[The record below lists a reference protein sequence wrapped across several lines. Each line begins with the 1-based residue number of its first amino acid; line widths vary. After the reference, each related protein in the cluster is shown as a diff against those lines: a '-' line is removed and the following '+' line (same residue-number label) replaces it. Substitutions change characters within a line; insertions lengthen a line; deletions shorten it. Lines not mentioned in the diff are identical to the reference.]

1 MTTFPVGD
9 ARPDFT
15 RWVVEI
21 SPPLVREMARGPVS
35 GTKFPEERFLNVAEP
50 HSGDRTARVEST
62 PRRRRGQ
69 DRRLARQRGEGSE
82 TVLRI
87 GIRNRSHEGLGV
99 RMQGFFEN
107 GFNIT
112 IFNHTT
118 SVHYGNPFAYF
129 SNYR

>member
-1 MTTFPVGD
+1 MCD

-15 RWVVEI
+15 RWVVGI
-21 SPPLVREMARGPVS
+21 SPPLFREMARSPVS

-50 HSGDRTARVEST
+50 HAGDRTARVEST

-87 GIRNRSHEGLGV
+87 GIRDRSHEGLGV
-99 RMQGFFEN
+99 RMQGFFEHVLD
-107 GFNIT
+107 GAEFDELKT
-112 IFNHTT
+112 ALRAA
-118 SVHYGNPFAYF
+118 PRRAQQAP
-129 SNYR
+129 RPA